1 MTAVRSYSSF
11 EAATYTV
18 LSFLGENRTTR
29 RQFRV
34 GDLLPI
40 QRRRLRFFVVF
51 VFCSV
56 DFGGLVVAVAMSF
69 VGVGIVEL
77 MIVPC
82 CSFGTTMSIYPSMY
96 LDVPDVQYLRLEDKR
111 SKHSRTKCTYDKK
124 TK

>member
-40 QRRRLRFFVVF
+40 LRRLRFFVVF

-56 DFGGLVVAVAMSF
+56 DFGGLLVAVAMSF
-69 VGVGIVEL
+69 VGVG
-77 MIVPC
+77 
-82 CSFGTTMSIYPSMY
+82 
-96 LDVPDVQYLRLEDKR
+96 RLVVLVVVDIEF
-111 SKHSRTKCTYDKK
+111 
-124 TK
+124 